1 MNEKTVTPSQSNA
14 MLWKS
19 KTYSDLVIE
28 CGGYPFQAH
37 RGIVFT
43 QSGLLE
49 RRYEDLLPGS
59 LQAIEVA
66 SEEGFMEKDFMEQ
79 ALTYMYTGDYDDS
92 VRDTFSHKGL
102 ANDLGSSENGAKKDN
117 TTRNKTQTQADDAM
131 VSDTEHSPREF
142 GGDTMDPPTMTV
154 HKALIFNTGMY
165 LAAHRLQIM
174 SLKNAACK
182 KIENYFIH
190 TELDQDWELFADS
203 VELLYTNMPIFTRRA
218 TKQLRDILVSKAVEE
233 HSAFVISDSFTRV
246 TILCPEF
253 VATFT
258 KKLSNALGRDES
270 FEAERDDAL
279 QELVEAQAEL
289 KIARKNLVQ
298 EKAAQKRLPA
308 SDEDYKADAS

>member
-66 SEEGFMEKDFMEQ
+66 SEEGFMEKGFMEQ

-92 VRDTFSHKGL
+92 
-102 ANDLGSSENGAKKDN
+102 
-117 TTRNKTQTQADDAM
+117 TQADDAM

-154 HKALIFNTGMY
+154 HKALIFNTGTY

-174 SLKNAACK
+174 SLKNAACR

-279 QELVEAQAEL
+279 PELVEAQAEL

-308 SDEDYKADAS
+308 SDEDHKADAS

>member
-28 CGGYPFQAH
+28 CGGYPFQAR

-49 RRYEDLLPGS
+49 RRCEDLLPGS

-92 VRDTFSHKGL
+92 VRDTFSHK
-102 ANDLGSSENGAKKDN
+102 NGAKKDN
-117 TTRNKTQTQADDAM
+117 TTRNKTRTQADDAM
-131 VSDTEHSPREF
+131 VSDTEHSPRKF

-154 HKALIFNTGMY
+154 HKALIFNTGTY
-165 LAAHRLQIM
+165 LAAYRLQIM

-190 TELDQDWELFADS
+190 TELDQDWEFFADS
-203 VELLYTNMPIFTRRA
+203 VELLYTNMPIFTQRA
-218 TKQLRDILVSKAVEE
+218 TKQLRNILVSKAVEQY
-233 HSAFVISDSFTRV
+233 SAFVISDSFTRV

-279 QELVEAQAEL
+279 QELAEAQAEL

-308 SDEDYKADAS
+308 SDKDHKADTS

>member
-92 VRDTFSHKGL
+92 
-102 ANDLGSSENGAKKDN
+102 
-117 TTRNKTQTQADDAM
+117 TQADDAM